1 MVMLRVHPH
10 ELDVD
15 ETALA
20 QERRRLRLPI
30 VSALLALYVTIA
42 ALQPQQIVY
51 FIALAPVAL
60 IALELVFEI
69 VDKLE
74 GR

>member
-15 ETALA
+15 ETAFA

-51 FIALAPVAL
+51 FVVLAPVAL